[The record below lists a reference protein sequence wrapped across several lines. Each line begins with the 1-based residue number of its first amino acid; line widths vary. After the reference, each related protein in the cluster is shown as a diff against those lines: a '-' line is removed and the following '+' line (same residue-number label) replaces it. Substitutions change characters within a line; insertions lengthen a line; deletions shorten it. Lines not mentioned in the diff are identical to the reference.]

1 MDYMQWL
8 IIGVE
13 DGWIRVDNDT
23 WRLYQIAK
31 ELLKNDN

>member
-1 MDYMQWL
+1 MNNIQYL

-13 DGWIRVDNDT
+13 DGWIAVDNDT

-31 ELLKNDN
+31 ELINKC